1 MLLKDYLPNINKKFK
16 NLNFSGLAFNS
27 KEVKKITY
35 LLQLKEIGLMET
47 II

>member
-27 KEVKKITY
+27 KEVKKKLYIY
-35 LLQLKEIGLMET
+35 CNQRR
-47 II
+47 